1 MVEKTRRSRVPRNF
15 ESIQKTMVSSLT
27 GVDLIR
33 ERLLEDLKDG
43 KSQDCFAAHLFRN
56 HAEFG
61 LTDDETMFAGGSAH
75 TTTNPIVLN
84 AIEGGSDTT
93 RATLNVFITA
103 MATDSTF
110 VERLRKQLDAVCC
123 GRLPTLEDEERLPLV
138 TACVKETIR
147 WMPLVASGVVRVL
160 IQDDHFE
167 NYYFPKGTRFSEF
180 LFKF

>member
-1 MVEKTRRSRVPRNF
+1 
-15 ESIQKTMVSSLT
+15 
-27 GVDLIR
+27 
-33 ERLLEDLKDG
+33 
-43 KSQDCFAAHLFRN
+43 
-56 HAEFG
+56 
-61 LTDDETMFAGGSAH
+61 
-75 TTTNPIVLN
+75 
-84 AIEGGSDTT
+84 
-93 RATLNVFITA
+93 
-103 MATDSTF
+103 
-110 VERLRKQLDAVCC
+110 VCC